1 MADVNSVDAAG
12 SITSLYNAGGNE
24 LGKDEFLKLFITQL
38 KNQDPLEPMD
48 NTQFIAQ
55 LSEFSQLEQLWN
67 VNENLSTN
75 GNLTQSVHNALMT
88 NMIGKQ
94 VKVASNTIRWTG
106 DSLPEIQYQMP
117 QSGDVAIEIVDE
129 TGTLV
134 YQNQMTQEAGAQAF
148 QWRGL
153 DANGNELP
161 WGDYTV
167 YVTHADMTGQKT
179 ILSPYLDGRITGLQ
193 YENGN
198 PVLYMGNQAI
208 NSSDILAVYEN
219 KD

>member
-1 MADVNSVDAAG
+1 MADVNAVNAAG
-12 SITSLYNAGGNE
+12 SITSLYNPGGND

-67 VNENLSTN
+67 VNENLSAN

-106 DSLPEIQYQMP
+106 DSVPEIQYQMP
-117 QSGDVAIEIVDE
+117 QSGDVAIEIVNE

-134 YQNQMTQEAGAQAF
+134 YRNQMTQEAGAQAF
-148 QWRGL
+148 EWKGL

-161 WGDYTV
+161 WGDYTA
-167 YVTHADMTGQKT
+167 YVTHTDMTGQNT

-193 YENGN
+193 FENGN